1 MLERIRR
8 RLTLGYVGIFALI
21 FVLLGAFAVVGFS
34 RELTEQQDVLL
45 AQEARNQTSN
55 LLNDEQREVLAT
67 GSPEFSWIALDLQGR
82 VTDSDPVATSLG
94 LPSAELAQEA
104 LEEDGVVSAT
114 IQGSDDSGVR
124 AVSVPMY
131 DEAGEVVGVI
141 QYARSLREIRD
152 NVNRLLFVLL
162 PLGLGALGLAAF
174 GGLYMAGRAVRPVRD
189 SFDRQRAFV
198 ADASHELKTPLTLIR
213 ADTEVVLYRGRI
225 DPDDRKLI
233 EHVLAETDKMNAV
246 LSDLLLVARLDAGKL
261 DVSTEPF
268 DLSVVLSESVER
280 FGLRI
285 SGKGVNLE
293 VQTAGQLPVRGDPK
307 RTGQIL
313 AVLLDNAV
321 RFTPS
326 GGRITVDGQ
335 LDDGWAEVSVRDT
348 GPGIAPEHLPRIFDR
363 FYRAEEARTRKSGGT
378 GLGLAIARDLAR
390 AQKGNLQA
398 ENVKGG
404 GTVFRLVLPKG

>member
-34 RELTEQQDVLL
+34 RELTEQQDLLL
-45 AQEARNQTSN
+45 AQEARNQASN

-82 VTDSDPVATSLG
+82 ITDSDPIAASLG
-94 LPSAELAQEA
+94 LPSAELAREA

-114 IQGSDDSGVR
+114 IQGTDEGGVR
-124 AVSVPMY
+124 TVSMPMY
-131 DEAGEVVGVI
+131 DEAGEAVGVI

-152 NVNRLLFVLL
+152 SVNRLLLVLL

-189 SFDRQRAFV
+189 SFDKQRSFV

-213 ADTEVVLYRGRI
+213 ADTEVVLYRGRV

-246 LSDLLLVARLDAGKL
+246 LSDLLLVARLDADKL

-285 SGKGVNLE
+285 SGKDINLE
-293 VQTAGQLPVRGDPK
+293 VQAAGQLPVRGDPK

-321 RFTPS
+321 RFTPP
-326 GGRITVDGQ
+326 GGHITVEGQ
-335 LDDGWAEVSVRDT
+335 SHDGWVEVSVRDT

-363 FYRAEEARTRKSGGT
+363 FYRAEAARTRKSGGT

-390 AQKGNLQA
+390 AQKGDLRA
-398 ENVKGG
+398 ENAKGG
-404 GTVFRLVLPKG
+404 TLFRLTLPNS